1 MLSLN
6 RQEAAVCSNQGG
18 ADITRTAGLLWSG
31 GVGEA
36 GYTWVPWKLQGTQV
50 KEAVSGDWDVGS
62 DSRNPLRQGEGSG
75 YLSFSHYTLLEESI
89 QQLLR

>member
-18 ADITRTAGLLWSG
+18 ADITRTAGLVWSG

-50 KEAVSGDWDVGS
+50 KEAMSRDWDVGF
-62 DSRNPLRQGEGSG
+62 DSRDTQAREGSG